1 MDIYNPITKYYVYTI
16 MSLRDFT
23 LYTGFTTDLKQ
34 RLFEH
39 SKGIVTSTPIRI
51 PFKLIHYEYFINV
64 KDAQTREAYLKSAIG
79 KAQLKDSLKTT
90 LRDRRSMPY
99 RF

>member
-23 LYTGFTTDLKQ
+23 LYTGLTSDLKQ

-39 SKGIVTSTPIRI
+39 AKGVVISTPIRI
-51 PFKLIHYEYFINV
+51 PYKLIHYEYFVNV
-64 KDAQTREAYLKSAIG
+64 KDARARELYLKSAIG
-79 KAQLKDSLKTT
+79 KAQLKNSLKIT

>member
-1 MDIYNPITKYYVYTI
+1 MDKYNPSTRYYIYTLL
-16 MSLRDFT
+16 SLRDYT

-39 SKGIVTSTPIRI
+39 SKGIVSSTPIRI
-51 PFKLIHYEYFINV
+51 PFKLIHYEYFVND
-64 KDAQTREAYLKSAIG
+64 KDAKARELYLKSAVG
-79 KAQLKDSLKTT
+79 KAQLINSLKTT

>member
-1 MDIYNPITKYYVYTI
+1 

-23 LYTGFTTDLKQ
+23 LYTGFATDLKQ

-39 SKGIVTSTPIRI
+39 SKSVVTSTPIRI
-51 PFKLIHYEYFINV
+51 PFKLIHYEYFVNL
-64 KDAQTREAYLKSAIG
+64 KDAQAREMYLKSAVG
-79 KAQLKDSLKTT
+79 KAQLKNSLKTT